1 MYRRYPQFKKKNAK
15 ETGPRGKAQRF
26 TKTSIKKKK
35 LGGLDLFHHDLFH
48 NRHPTLAYSLRG
60 SSPAMPNRYLAGD
73 SEREPFWQLPTWHFA
88 NNTQPSRRH
97 QSRYSDHSLPWYE
110 TGPHRLCSM
119 TPGQKKTFT
128 QRLLQPN
135 ALMGHASAVDPNA
148 PSSPLVDPL
157 PFTRPLKPS
166 VYPQFSKKKNWSK
179 RQWPNVSR
187 RPV

>member
-1 MYRRYPQFKKKNAK
+1 
-15 ETGPRGKAQRF
+15 
-26 TKTSIKKKK
+26 
-35 LGGLDLFHHDLFH
+35 
-48 NRHPTLAYSLRG
+48 
-60 SSPAMPNRYLAGD
+60 MPNRYLAGD

-97 QSRYSDHSLPWYE
+97 QSRYSDHSLPWNE

-119 TPGQKKTFT
+119 TPGQKKKTFT

-187 RPV
+187 RPVLKKKTSIKKKKSSSFSHCPKRRPALCTGASLSPACTQPCLQKHDRLPLLALAGS

>member
-1 MYRRYPQFKKKNAK
+1 
-15 ETGPRGKAQRF
+15 
-26 TKTSIKKKK
+26 
-35 LGGLDLFHHDLFH
+35 
-48 NRHPTLAYSLRG
+48 
-60 SSPAMPNRYLAGD
+60 MPNRYLAGD

-97 QSRYSDHSLPWYE
+97 QSRYSDHSLPWNE

-166 VYPQFSKKKNWSK
+166 VYPQFSKKKTGPRGNGPTFQEDQYKKKTSIK
-179 RQWPNVSR
+179 KKIVQFFSLPKAAPALCTGASLSPACTQPCLQKHDRLPLLALAGS
-187 RPV
+187 